1 MSADSQILF
10 NNNLEYTLPVPS
22 SVVVNKTKKRNYF
35 QNRTYSSGQTMVC
48 TLNTA
53 SDFIDLANSSLV
65 VKLKLTSTNVN
76 PFGCTFGLGSA
87 MNMVENI
94 RIFHRSGTQFTNTQ
108 AMRVYRVVDDRNC
121 ESENW
126 FKTIGLNMGYDL
138 PVGEIDST
146 TPEITCVIPLKKL
159 HPFFDPEG
167 GVLAPAPLVAGA
179 RVEIDLASLGNIFFD
194 NQEVNTSPPTDY
206 SVEDIYL
213 DLESVSLMDSA
224 QASINTNA
232 QKRSL
237 EYLYHDIFTSRNA
250 TPSNSSAINVDINK
264 SVSYATKV
272 FSVIQTDGQQNDV
285 QSEGYSTPYK
295 AGKWWYHLG
304 SLQYPAVQQVD
315 SDKVAYAN
323 NLLTWDKNS
332 GKCGERGQS
341 EMTLTEYKSNYG
353 AYSASLEMDTAL
365 ALSALPVTSSRT
377 LRFEAQLDNPVAN
390 NSTTIVFMNY
400 LSSARV
406 TLTSCKVDI

>member
-1 MSADSQILF
+1 
-10 NNNLEYTLPVPS
+10 
-22 SVVVNKTKKRNYF
+22 
-35 QNRTYSSGQTMVC
+35 
-48 TLNTA
+48 
-53 SDFIDLANSSLV
+53 
-65 VKLKLTSTNVN
+65 
-76 PFGCTFGLGSA
+76 
-87 MNMVENI
+87 
-94 RIFHRSGTQFTNTQ
+94 
-108 AMRVYRVVDDRNC
+108 
-121 ESENW
+121 
-126 FKTIGLNMGYDL
+126 
-138 PVGEIDST
+138 
-146 TPEITCVIPLKKL
+146 
-159 HPFFDPEG
+159 
-167 GVLAPAPLVAGA
+167 
-179 RVEIDLASLGNIFFD
+179 
-194 NQEVNTSPPTDY
+194 
-206 SVEDIYL
+206 
-213 DLESVSLMDSA
+213 MDSA

-295 AGKWWYHLG
+295 AGKWWFHLG

-323 NLLTWDKNS
+323 NLLTWNKNS
-332 GKCGERGQS
+332 GKCGERGET